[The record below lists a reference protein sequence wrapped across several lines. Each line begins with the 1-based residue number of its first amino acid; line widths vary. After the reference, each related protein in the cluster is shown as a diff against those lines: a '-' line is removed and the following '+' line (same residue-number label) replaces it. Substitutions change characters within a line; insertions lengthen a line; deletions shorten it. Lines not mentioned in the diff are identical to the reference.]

1 MSHHSGVAPQAQ
13 SSQHGVRRSTLLL
26 ILALILLLLAVAGFA
41 IDVRGA
47 FEKVPPT
54 VEATPTATTAS
65 AGAAQPSTPTPT
77 LTPMASPTPEELVAY
92 VVQPGDTIASIAAQL
107 EIPVT
112 ELLAANQ
119 LPIRPNLPNLVAAG
133 QVLLVP
139 DIMLTPGV
147 EPPATGDDAT
157 ATPTSTATATAT
169 PSPPPTATAT
179 ASPTATALPTPT
191 PSGRFTMG
199 FPLTMTIGSR
209 QIVYIQIVDAARVA
223 ASTDDFLAGTDAA
236 GKIKVALV
244 QPDVRTEI
252 VHRVDLYA
260 EMLAELDAPAF
271 DVDAPGA
278 GDPEAPAWR
287 SLRNGSAV
295 WTWNL
300 TAREAGVQL
309 ITMRVSGRD
318 SPTATEAD
326 VHFEAPRVVV
336 LGASGLDAFLNS
348 PLVRTA
354 SSPAILLL
362 SALVGAG
369 GFAMRRKERL
379 DRPVEGL
386 PGTQVKQLHTALL
399 SAFPTDESLAQM
411 VRIQLDQNLEVI
423 STGRNLG
430 NITYDLIRWA
440 EANGQVERLIAGARA
455 ENPGN
460 PELQQLAIRK

>member
-1 MSHHSGVAPQAQ
+1 MSQPPGVGPQPQ
-13 SSQHGVRRSTLLL
+13 SFPHGVRRSTLLL
-26 ILALILLLLAVAGFA
+26 ILALLLLLLAVAGFV
-41 IDVRGA
+41 IDVRRA
-47 FEKVPPT
+47 FEEVPPT

-65 AGAAQPSTPTPT
+65 AGISLPSTFTPAPTAT
-77 LTPMASPTPEELVAY
+77 ASPTTEAWVAY
-92 VVQPGDTIASIAAQL
+92 VVQPGDTIASIAAQA

-119 LPIRPNLPNLVAAG
+119 LSIRPSLIATG
-133 QVLLVP
+133 QVLRVP
-139 DIMLTPGV
+139 DTMLTPSV

-157 ATPTSTATATAT
+157 AMPTSTATATAT

-179 ASPTATALPTPT
+179 ASPTAAALPTPT
-191 PSGRFTMG
+191 PAGRFTMG

-209 QIVYIQIVDAARVA
+209 QIVYVQIVDAARGA

-236 GKIKVALV
+236 GKIEVALP
-244 QPDVRTEI
+244 QPDMRTEI
-252 VHRVDLYA
+252 VHRVNLYA
-260 EMLAELDAPAF
+260 EMLAEIDAPAF
-271 DVDAPGA
+271 DVDTPGA

-318 SPTATEAD
+318 SPAATEAD
-326 VHFEAPRVVV
+326 VHFEASRVVV

-348 PLVRTA
+348 PLVRSA
-354 SSPAILLL
+354 FSPAFFLL

-369 GFAMRRKERL
+369 GFAMRRRERL

-386 PGTQVKQLHTALL
+386 PGTQVKQLHAALL

-430 NITYDLIRWA
+430 DITHDLIRWA

-455 ENPGN
+455 ENAGN
-460 PELQQLAIRK
+460 PELQQLASGK